1 MLTTNYQALTS
12 CINTELFS
20 RFVSTC
26 LLCLFT
32 IPLLTMNILVTGG
45 AGYIGSHTV
54 RHLLE
59 HNHTLVVLDNLST
72 GHLWALPESIAFV
85 KGDIGD
91 QRLVEETLSK
101 YQIEAVVHFA
111 AHIEVEES
119 TQNPLKYF
127 KNNTANT
134 INLLSV
140 CQKMGVQ
147 KFIFS
152 STAAVYGNAK
162 VSPIKEDAP
171 LTPMNPYGESKLLVE
186 KCLNSIQQQSTL
198 NNFRFVILRYFNV
211 AGASSKY
218 DIGPSHPN
226 GTHLIKVACQ
236 AATQQRDR
244 IHIFGT
250 NYNTPDG
257 TCVRDYIHV
266 DDLANAHV
274 LALDYL
280 NIATNPSVTLNC
292 GYGHGYSVRQVLDV
306 FQDITKTKLNIIE
319 SERRPGDPEMLSA
332 DNHKIKQ
339 VLKWSPRYN
348 DLSVICSSAYEWEK
362 KLLKKK

>member
-1 MLTTNYQALTS
+1 
-12 CINTELFS
+12 
-20 RFVSTC
+20 
-26 LLCLFT
+26 
-32 IPLLTMNILVTGG
+32 MNILVTGG

-59 HNHTLVVLDNLST
+59 RNHSLVVLDNLST
-72 GHLWALPESIAFV
+72 GHLWAIPENVTFV

-91 QRLVEETLSK
+91 QQLVEELLNK
-101 YQIEAVVHFA
+101 HNIEAVVHFA

-119 TQNPLKYF
+119 TRNPFKYF
-127 KNNTANT
+127 NNNTANT
-134 INLLSV
+134 IKLLTV
-140 CQKMGVQ
+140 CQKMGIT

-162 VSPIKEDAP
+162 ISPIKEDAP

-186 KCLNSIQQQSTL
+186 KCLNSIQEQSTL
-198 NNFRFVILRYFNV
+198 KNFRYVILRYFNV
-211 AGASSKY
+211 AGASGKY
-218 DIGPSHPN
+218 AIGPSHPN

-236 AATQQRDR
+236 AATQQRDQ
-244 IHIFGT
+244 ISIFGT

-257 TCVRDYIHV
+257 TCIRDYIHV
-266 DDLANAHV
+266 DDLAHAHL

-280 NIATNPSVTLNC
+280 NTDPNPSVTLNC

-306 FQDITKTKLNIIE
+306 FQDVTKVKLNIVE

-332 DNHKIKQ
+332 DNSRIRH
-339 VLKWSPRYN
+339 VLKWTPRFN

-362 KLLKKK
+362 TLLKKK